1 MPIDQLAT
9 IAVSHRLTE
18 LSPKIPIGLLST
30 TAVPHWLTYLSP
42 ITMWNGEFPLHRLL
56 RDSLYYPCSG
66 LDGDPVK
73 HLAGNIVSFVY
84 VDRGFSRERVLNE
97 LKYPGFLGYRPI
109 ATPRCVTERELA
121 PDGRPL
127 ATPIDNFHF
136 CIWSVFQRQE
146 GVAADHGPSRFSLL
160 YICADSVATFR
171 AIYHTNAVAPR
182 ALALIQPGGDFTNPQ
197 GIFAR
202 SVHDNPAGLPEV
214 LLYGGYGPRRAYQDP
229 WPAYTTY
236 LCFYPRQVGCVG
248 IWSRDPR

>member
-1 MPIDQLAT
+1 MPIAQLSR
-9 IAVSHRLTE
+9 IAVPPWLTE
-18 LSPKIPIGLLST
+18 LSPT
-30 TAVPHWLTYLSP
+30 T
-42 ITMWNGEFPLHRLL
+42 MMNGEFPLRKLL
-56 RDSLYYPCSG
+56 KDSLYYPCSG

-84 VDRGFSRERVLNE
+84 VDHSFSCKEVLKE
-97 LKYPGFLGYRPI
+97 LKKPGFRSYMRL
-109 ATPRCVTERELA
+109 ASRCVTERELA
-121 PDGRPL
+121 PQERPL
-127 ATPIDNFHF
+127 ALPIDNFRF

-146 GVAADHGPSRFSLL
+146 GDAADHRPSRFSLL

-182 ALALIQPGGDFTNPQ
+182 ALALIQPGGAFTDPQ

-202 SVHDNPAGLPEV
+202 SVHDNPADLPEV

-229 WPAYTTY
+229 WPAYTTN
-236 LCFYPRQVGCVG
+236 LCFYPRMFGCVG